1 MRQGG
6 NLVNID
12 RAYVIIGLAWLILGM
27 ILGFYMGAT
36 DNNKY
41 LTVHVAML
49 LGGFVVLT
57 FYGVIYRL
65 WPALKESALAKVQFW
80 IAAAG
85 SLVSSVGAVLIVNQM
100 GVAVAAVGS
109 ALAIMGAVLLSVI
122 FCASRADMR
131 VSKV

>member
-1 MRQGG
+1 
-6 NLVNID
+6 
-12 RAYVIIGLAWLILGM
+12 M